1 MAAVAP
7 LPTAPAAP
15 AKATAAAK
23 PEPSVS
29 NETTGAIEKPKAV
42 LRAFAIEEVRGG
54 VALVDTVD
62 GTRTVAEGD
71 FLPGAGRV
79 LRIERRQRGWAMVT
93 TNGLILSDA
102 PPY

>member
-1 MAAVAP
+1 M
-7 LPTAPAAP
+7 
-15 AKATAAAK
+15 
-23 PEPSVS
+23 
-29 NETTGAIEKPKAV
+29 
-42 LRAFAIEEVRGG
+42 
-54 VALVDTVD
+54 DTVD